1 MSEDLV
7 SPVFQKYAPRDRPEW
22 KAFVAS
28 VEGQWAVAHA
38 LLGDEGILGV
48 CTIMLSGSTDATR
61 TKDQWQGTWRDIK
74 LICEGCNSDTLRTA
88 SETDVKIGEAPVALK
103 LELKLIK
110 NANLPGSESFPIA
123 TGDWGT
129 LWLIQKH
136 KGELDK
142 SDPQKKTWLVEFPV
156 GAPEATGSVRL
167 KLKFERA
174 LPDLEKWPVR

>member
-1 MSEDLV
+1 
-7 SPVFQKYAPRDRPEW
+7 
-22 KAFVAS
+22 
-28 VEGQWAVAHA
+28 
-38 LLGDEGILGV
+38 
-48 CTIMLSGSTDATR
+48 
-61 TKDQWQGTWRDIK
+61 
-74 LICEGCNSDTLRTA
+74 
-88 SETDVKIGEAPVALK
+88 VKIGEAPVAPK
-103 LELKLIK
+103 LELTLIK
-110 NANLPGSESFPIA
+110 NVNDPTAAKFPIA
-123 TGDWGT
+123 TGQWGP